1 MSSKKHPLGEKR
13 NHPGSKLRQGF
24 WMVFRFGVN
33 NWGLMM
39 IPATVLLILFTYGPM
54 YGIIMA
60 FQDFT
65 VFKGYTGSPFVGL
78 KHFQRLFSDPLFYRL
93 FKNTFMVGVLDF
105 LFSFPAPLIFAL
117 ILNEVRKVRF
127 KSVVQSI
134 SYLPHFIPLVVM
146 VGIIFELFG
155 SYGIINSLLSSLGM
169 EPISFFTK
177 SEWFLPLYIGS
188 GVWKTIGWGSII
200 YMGALTNIDSTLY
213 EAADM
218 DGANRW
224 HKMWHVTLPS
234 LRPTVVTLFILN
246 AGGIMQVG
254 FEKVF
259 LMSSPATYEVSDV
272 LSTYVYR
279 QGILN
284 SDFSYSAAVGLFNN
298 IVALLF
304 VLLANKIAKKLGEE
318 GIV

>member
-1 MSSKKHPLGEKR
+1 MNQEILKKSKIQLTVEHIQKYWILY
-13 NHPGSKLRQGF
+13 
-24 WMVFRFGVN
+24 
-33 NWGLMM
+33 LMM

-279 QGILN
+279 QGILH

>member
-1 MSSKKHPLGEKR
+1 MNQEILKKSKIQLTVEHIQKYWILY
-13 NHPGSKLRQGF
+13 
-24 WMVFRFGVN
+24 
-33 NWGLMM
+33 LMM

-304 VLLANKIAKKLGEE
+304 VLLANKIAKKLGAE

>member
-1 MSSKKHPLGEKR
+1 MNQEILKKSKIQLTVEHIQKYWILY
-13 NHPGSKLRQGF
+13 
-24 WMVFRFGVN
+24 
-33 NWGLMM
+33 LMM

-298 IVALLF
+298 IVVCYLF
-304 VLLANKIAKKLGEE
+304 Y
-318 GIV
+318 

>member
-1 MSSKKHPLGEKR
+1 MNQEILKKSKIQLTVEHIQKYWILY
-13 NHPGSKLRQGF
+13 
-24 WMVFRFGVN
+24 
-33 NWGLMM
+33 LMM

-177 SEWFLPLYIGS
+177 SEWFLPFYIGS

>member
-1 MSSKKHPLGEKR
+1 MNQEILKKSKIQLTVEHIQKYWILY
-13 NHPGSKLRQGF
+13 
-24 WMVFRFGVN
+24 
-33 NWGLMM
+33 LMM

-200 YMGALTNIDSTLY
+200 YIYMGALTNIDSTLY

>member
-1 MSSKKHPLGEKR
+1 MNQEILKKSKIQLTVEHIQKYWILY
-13 NHPGSKLRQGF
+13 
-24 WMVFRFGVN
+24 
-33 NWGLMM
+33 LMM

-127 KSVVQSI
+127 KGVVQSI

>member
-1 MSSKKHPLGEKR
+1 MNQEILKKSKIQLTVEHIQKYWILY
-13 NHPGSKLRQGF
+13 
-24 WMVFRFGVN
+24 
-33 NWGLMM
+33 LMM
-39 IPATVLLILFTYGPM
+39 IPATVLLILFTYGPI

>member
-1 MSSKKHPLGEKR
+1 MNQEILKKSKIQLTVEHIQKYWILY
-13 NHPGSKLRQGF
+13 
-24 WMVFRFGVN
+24 
-33 NWGLMM
+33 LMM

-60 FQDFT
+60 VQDFT
-65 VFKGYTGSPFVGL
+65 VFKGYTGSSFVGL

>member
-1 MSSKKHPLGEKR
+1 MNQEILKKSKIQLTVEHIQKYWILY
-13 NHPGSKLRQGF
+13 
-24 WMVFRFGVN
+24 
-33 NWGLMM
+33 LMM

-93 FKNTFMVGVLDF
+93 FKNTFIVGVLDF

>member
-1 MSSKKHPLGEKR
+1 
-13 NHPGSKLRQGF
+13 
-24 WMVFRFGVN
+24 
-33 NWGLMM
+33 
-39 IPATVLLILFTYGPM
+39 
-54 YGIIMA
+54 
-60 FQDFT
+60 
-65 VFKGYTGSPFVGL
+65 
-78 KHFQRLFSDPLFYRL
+78 
-93 FKNTFMVGVLDF
+93 MVGVLDF

>member
-1 MSSKKHPLGEKR
+1 MNQEILKKSKIQLTVEHIQKYWILY
-13 NHPGSKLRQGF
+13 
-24 WMVFRFGVN
+24 
-33 NWGLMM
+33 LMM

-259 LMSSPATYEVSDV
+259 LMYSPATYEVSDV

>member
-1 MSSKKHPLGEKR
+1 MNQEILKKSKIQLTVEHIQKYWILY
-13 NHPGSKLRQGF
+13 
-24 WMVFRFGVN
+24 
-33 NWGLMM
+33 LMM

-188 GVWKTIGWGSII
+188 GVWRTIGWGSII

>member
-1 MSSKKHPLGEKR
+1 MNQEILKKSKIQLTVEHIQKYWILY
-13 NHPGSKLRQGF
+13 
-24 WMVFRFGVN
+24 
-33 NWGLMM
+33 LMM

-218 DGANRW
+218 DGTNRW

>member
-1 MSSKKHPLGEKR
+1 MNQEILKKSKIQLTVEHIQKYWILY
-13 NHPGSKLRQGF
+13 
-24 WMVFRFGVN
+24 
-33 NWGLMM
+33 LMM

-318 GIV
+318 GIVYGG

>member
-1 MSSKKHPLGEKR
+1 MNQEILKKSKIQLTVEHIQKYWILY
-13 NHPGSKLRQGF
+13 
-24 WMVFRFGVN
+24 
-33 NWGLMM
+33 LMM

-134 SYLPHFIPLVVM
+134 SYLPHFIPPVVM

>member
-1 MSSKKHPLGEKR
+1 MTVEHIQKYWILY
-13 NHPGSKLRQGF
+13 
-24 WMVFRFGVN
+24 
-33 NWGLMM
+33 LMM

-304 VLLANKIAKKLGEE
+304 VLLANKIAKKFGEE

>member
-1 MSSKKHPLGEKR
+1 MNQEILKKSKIQLTVEHIQKYWILY
-13 NHPGSKLRQGF
+13 
-24 WMVFRFGVN
+24 
-33 NWGLMM
+33 LMM

-177 SEWFLPLYIGS
+177 SEWFLPIYIGS

>member
-1 MSSKKHPLGEKR
+1 MNQEILKKSKIQLTVEHIQKYWILY
-13 NHPGSKLRQGF
+13 
-24 WMVFRFGVN
+24 
-33 NWGLMM
+33 LMM

-134 SYLPHFIPLVVM
+134 SYLSHFIPLVVM

>member
-1 MSSKKHPLGEKR
+1 MNQEILKKSKIQLTVEHIQKYWILY
-13 NHPGSKLRQGF
+13 
-24 WMVFRFGVN
+24 
-33 NWGLMM
+33 LMM

-284 SDFSYSAAVGLFNN
+284 SDFRYSAAVGLFNN

>member
-1 MSSKKHPLGEKR
+1 MNQEILKKSKIQLTVEHIQKYWILY
-13 NHPGSKLRQGF
+13 
-24 WMVFRFGVN
+24 
-33 NWGLMM
+33 LMM

-259 LMSSPATYEVSDV
+259 LMSSPATYEVSDI

>member
-1 MSSKKHPLGEKR
+1 
-13 NHPGSKLRQGF
+13 
-24 WMVFRFGVN
+24 
-33 NWGLMM
+33 
-39 IPATVLLILFTYGPM
+39 
-54 YGIIMA
+54 
-60 FQDFT
+60 
-65 VFKGYTGSPFVGL
+65 
-78 KHFQRLFSDPLFYRL
+78 
-93 FKNTFMVGVLDF
+93 
-105 LFSFPAPLIFAL
+105 
-117 ILNEVRKVRF
+117 
-127 KSVVQSI
+127 
-134 SYLPHFIPLVVM
+134 
-146 VGIIFELFG
+146 
-155 SYGIINSLLSSLGM
+155 
-169 EPISFFTK
+169 
-177 SEWFLPLYIGS
+177 LYIGS

>member
-1 MSSKKHPLGEKR
+1 MNQEILKKSKIQLTVEYIQKYWILY
-13 NHPGSKLRQGF
+13 
-24 WMVFRFGVN
+24 
-33 NWGLMM
+33 LMM

>member
-1 MSSKKHPLGEKR
+1 MNQEILKKSKIQLTVEHIQKYWILY
-13 NHPGSKLRQGF
+13 
-24 WMVFRFGVN
+24 
-33 NWGLMM
+33 LMM

-134 SYLPHFIPLVVM
+134 SYLPHFIPLVIM

>member
-1 MSSKKHPLGEKR
+1 MNQEILKKSKIQLTVEHIQKYWILY
-13 NHPGSKLRQGF
+13 
-24 WMVFRFGVN
+24 
-33 NWGLMM
+33 LMM

-60 FQDFT
+60 FQDFS

>member
-1 MSSKKHPLGEKR
+1 MNQEILKKSKIQLTVEHIQKYWILY
-13 NHPGSKLRQGF
+13 
-24 WMVFRFGVN
+24 
-33 NWGLMM
+33 LMM

-146 VGIIFELFG
+146 IGIIFELFG

>member
-1 MSSKKHPLGEKR
+1 MNQEILKKSKIQLTVEHIQKYWILY
-13 NHPGSKLRQGF
+13 
-24 WMVFRFGVN
+24 
-33 NWGLMM
+33 LMM

-213 EAADM
+213 EVADM

>member
-1 MSSKKHPLGEKR
+1 MNQEILKKSKIQLTVEHIQKYWILY
-13 NHPGSKLRQGF
+13 
-24 WMVFRFGVN
+24 
-33 NWGLMM
+33 LMM

-246 AGGIMQVG
+246 SGGIMQVG

>member
-1 MSSKKHPLGEKR
+1 MNQEILKKSKIQLTVEHIQKYWILY
-13 NHPGSKLRQGF
+13 
-24 WMVFRFGVN
+24 
-33 NWGLMM
+33 LMM

-65 VFKGYTGSPFVGL
+65 VFKGYIGSPFVGL

>member
-1 MSSKKHPLGEKR
+1 MNQEILKKSKIQLTVEHIQKYWILY
-13 NHPGSKLRQGF
+13 
-24 WMVFRFGVN
+24 
-33 NWGLMM
+33 LMM

-93 FKNTFMVGVLDF
+93 FKNTFMVGDLDF

>member
-1 MSSKKHPLGEKR
+1 MNQEILKKSKIQLTVEHIQKYWILY
-13 NHPGSKLRQGF
+13 
-24 WMVFRFGVN
+24 
-33 NWGLMM
+33 LMM

-188 GVWKTIGWGSII
+188 GVWKTIGWDSII

>member
-1 MSSKKHPLGEKR
+1 MNQEILKKSKIQLTVEHIQKYWILY
-13 NHPGSKLRQGF
+13 
-24 WMVFRFGVN
+24 
-33 NWGLMM
+33 LMM

-188 GVWKTIGWGSII
+188 GVWKTMGWGSII

-224 HKMWHVTLPS
+224 YKMWHVTLPS

>member
-1 MSSKKHPLGEKR
+1 MNQEILKKSKIQLTVEHIQKYWILY
-13 NHPGSKLRQGF
+13 
-24 WMVFRFGVN
+24 
-33 NWGLMM
+33 LMM

-65 VFKGYTGSPFVGL
+65 VFKGYTGSQFVGL

>member
-1 MSSKKHPLGEKR
+1 MNQEILKKSKIQLTVEHIQKYWILY
-13 NHPGSKLRQGF
+13 
-24 WMVFRFGVN
+24 
-33 NWGLMM
+33 LMM

-259 LMSSPATYEVSDV
+259 LISSPATYEVSDV

>member
-1 MSSKKHPLGEKR
+1 MNQEILKKSKIQLTVEHIQKYWILY
-13 NHPGSKLRQGF
+13 
-24 WMVFRFGVN
+24 
-33 NWGLMM
+33 LMM

-234 LRPTVVTLFILN
+234 LRPTVILN

>member
-1 MSSKKHPLGEKR
+1 
-13 NHPGSKLRQGF
+13 
-24 WMVFRFGVN
+24 
-33 NWGLMM
+33 M

>member
-1 MSSKKHPLGEKR
+1 MNQEILKKSKIQLTVEHIQKYWILY
-13 NHPGSKLRQGF
+13 
-24 WMVFRFGVN
+24 
-33 NWGLMM
+33 LMM

-304 VLLANKIAKKLGEE
+304 VLLANKIAKKLGE
-318 GIV
+318 

>member
-1 MSSKKHPLGEKR
+1 MNQEILKKSKIQLTVEHIQKYWILY
-13 NHPGSKLRQGF
+13 
-24 WMVFRFGVN
+24 
-33 NWGLMM
+33 LMM

-146 VGIIFELFG
+146 VGISFELFG

>member
-1 MSSKKHPLGEKR
+1 MTVEHIQKYWILY
-13 NHPGSKLRQGF
+13 
-24 WMVFRFGVN
+24 
-33 NWGLMM
+33 LMM

-304 VLLANKIAKKLGEE
+304 VLLANKIAKNLAKKELYKG
-318 GIV
+318 VK

>member
-1 MSSKKHPLGEKR
+1 MNQEILKKSKIQLTVEHIQKYWILY
-13 NHPGSKLRQGF
+13 
-24 WMVFRFGVN
+24 
-33 NWGLMM
+33 LMM

-224 HKMWHVTLPS
+224 HKMWNVTLPS